1 MNRHPFTLAAGV
13 AALAVLAGCATPSA
27 TIPSRAVA
35 PAPAPAP
42 MTATPLRPT
51 TPPAGS
57 ASGVA
62 DGGTRGAALAPA
74 ATPAAPSSTA
84 APGIPENASVYF
96 DFDDARMKQADL
108 ATVERYGRYLTAVP
122 AATARIEGH
131 ADERGS
137 REYNLALGQRRA
149 QSLVDALKV
158 LGVSE
163 RRVEAVSYGEER
175 PRAQGSSEEAW
186 AQNRRADL
194 AVRR

>member
-27 TIPSRAVA
+27 TTPSRAVA

-96 DFDDARMKQADL
+96 DFDDARMKPADL

-175 PRAQGSSEEAW
+175 PRAQGSNEQAW